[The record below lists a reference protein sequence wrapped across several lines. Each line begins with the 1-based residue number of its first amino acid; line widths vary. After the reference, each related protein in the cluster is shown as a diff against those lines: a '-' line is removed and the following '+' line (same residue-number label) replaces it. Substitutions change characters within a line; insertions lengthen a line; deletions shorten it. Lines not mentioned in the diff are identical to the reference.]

1 MNESTALLD
10 VLQAHFPIHR
20 ARCRFL
26 AAFVLALIRVKS
38 VDLSQV
44 ALALNDAARPAS
56 NYRRIQRFF
65 AGFALDQR
73 LVARLIVGLL
83 PCPPGGY
90 LVSLDRTEWSFGRA
104 HTRVL
109 VAALC
114 WRSMALPVAWA
125 VVPGRGNTD
134 MALRQRALDRLFAV
148 VEPARVGCLVADRE
162 FIGRRWFS
170 WLCERDVPFVIRVKH
185 NAVVPTHNGWRDV
198 AHYFR
203 GLRCDEPRL
212 LRHRRTLYGHKLS
225 VAGVRLSN
233 KPGDYLIVASN
244 RRFRGP
250 LADPL
255 GLYGARWQIET
266 LFGAMKSRGFDLE
279 ATHLRHPERI
289 ERLIG
294 LVSVAL
300 AWACRVGERLAAVRP
315 IRRKNHGR
323 RSMSLFRYGLDHL
336 RSLLL
341 SGRDHGEFKRC
352 LLLLSCT

>member
-1 MNESTALLD
+1 MNQSTALLD
-10 VLQAHFPIHR
+10 VLQAHLPIHR
-20 ARCRFL
+20 ARARFV
-26 AAFVLALIRVKS
+26 AAFVLALIRVRS
-38 VDLSQV
+38 VDLTQV
-44 ALALNDAARPAS
+44 ALALNAAAQPAS
-56 NYRRIQRFF
+56 NYRRIQRFL
-65 AGFALDQR
+65 AGFAFDQH

-83 PCPPGGY
+83 PCPPEGY
-90 LVSLDRTEWSFGRA
+90 LVSLDRTEWSFGRV

-134 MALRQRALDRLFAV
+134 MAVRRRVLARLFAV
-148 VEPARVGCLVADRE
+148 VEPEHVGCLVADRE

-170 WLCERDVPFVIRVKH
+170 WLCERDVPFVIRIKH
-185 NAVVPTHNGWRDV
+185 NTVVPTHNGWRDV

-203 GLRCDEPRL
+203 GLPREQPRL

-225 VAGVRLSN
+225 VAGMRLSA
-233 KPGDYLIVASN
+233 KRSDYLIVASN
-244 RRFRGP
+244 RRFQGAH
-250 LADPL
+250 ADPL

-294 LVSVAL
+294 LLSVAL
-300 AWACRVGERLAAVRP
+300 AWAHRVGERLAELKP
-315 IRRKNHGR
+315 IRRKKHGR
-323 RSMSLFRYGLDHL
+323 KAISVFRYGLDHL
-336 RSLLL
+336 RRLLL
-341 SGRDHGEFKRC
+341 GGHNHGEFRRC